1 MWSTLS
7 SMATPY
13 TIIRSTTVDASPD
26 SVRAQITDFRR
37 WVDWSP
43 WEGLDPDLQRTY
55 SGPAQGLGA
64 TYAWSGNRKAGAGRM
79 EITGVAPDRID
90 VDLRFLKPFRSSS
103 TVRFALTGAG
113 DQTRVQWQLRS
124 PRTVVSRVMGV
135 VWNMD
140 RAIGA
145 DLEKGLAQLKDRV
158 ESAPE
163 RPQP

>member
-1 MWSTLS
+1 MTEYSVIER
-7 SMATPY
+7 AV
-13 TIIRSTTVDASPD
+13 TVAAPAEVIASY
-26 SVRAQITDFRR
+26 VVDFRR

-163 RPQP
+163 RPEP

>member
-1 MWSTLS
+1 MTEYSVVERAVTV
-7 SMATPY
+7 AAPAEVIAPY
-13 TIIRSTTVDASPD
+13 V
-26 SVRAQITDFRR
+26 VDFRR

-64 TYAWSGNRKAGAGRM
+64 TYAWSGNRRAGAGRM

-90 VDLRFLKPFRSSS
+90 VDLRFLKPFRSTS
-103 TVRFALTGAG
+103 TVRFELTDAG
-113 DQTRVQWQLRS
+113 DATRVQWQLRS
-124 PRTVVSRVMGV
+124 PKTVISRVMGV

-163 RPQP
+163 GPER

>member
-1 MWSTLS
+1 MTEYSVVERAVTV
-7 SMATPY
+7 AAPAEVIAPY
-13 TIIRSTTVDASPD
+13 V
-26 SVRAQITDFRR
+26 VDFRR

-64 TYAWSGNRKAGAGRM
+64 TYAWSGNRRAGAGRM
-79 EITGVAPDRID
+79 QITGVAPDRID
-90 VDLRFLKPFRSSS
+90 VDLRFLKPFRSTS
-103 TVRFALTGAG
+103 TVRFELTDAG
-113 DQTRVQWQLRS
+113 DATRVQWQLRS
-124 PRTVVSRVMGV
+124 PKTVISRVMGV

-163 RPQP
+163 GPER

>member
-1 MWSTLS
+1 MTEYSVIER
-7 SMATPY
+7 AV
-13 TIIRSTTVDASPD
+13 TVAAPAEVIASY
-26 SVRAQITDFRR
+26 VVDFRR

-64 TYAWSGNRKAGAGRM
+64 TYAWSGNRRAGAGRM

-103 TVRFALTGAG
+103 TVRFELTGAG

-163 RPQP
+163 RPER

>member
-1 MWSTLS
+1 MTEYSVIER
-7 SMATPY
+7 AV
-13 TIIRSTTVDASPD
+13 TVAAPAEVIASY
-26 SVRAQITDFRR
+26 VVDFRH

-163 RPQP
+163 RPEP

>member
-1 MWSTLS
+1 MTEYSVIER
-7 SMATPY
+7 AV
-13 TIIRSTTVDASPD
+13 TVAAPAEVIASY
-26 SVRAQITDFRR
+26 VVDFRR

-163 RPQP
+163 RPER

>member
-1 MWSTLS
+1 MTEYSVVERAVTV
-7 SMATPY
+7 AAPAEVIAPY
-13 TIIRSTTVDASPD
+13 V
-26 SVRAQITDFRR
+26 VDFRR

-64 TYAWSGNRKAGAGRM
+64 TYAWSGNRRAGAGRM

-90 VDLRFLKPFRSSS
+90 VDLRFLKPFRSTS
-103 TVRFALTGAG
+103 TVRFELTDAG
-113 DQTRVQWQLRS
+113 DATRVQWQLRS
-124 PRTVVSRVMGV
+124 PKTVISRVMGV

-145 DLEKGLAQLKDRV
+145 DLEKGLTQLKDRV

-163 RPQP
+163 GPER

>member
-1 MWSTLS
+1 MTEYSVVERAVTV
-7 SMATPY
+7 AAPAEVIAPY
-13 TIIRSTTVDASPD
+13 V
-26 SVRAQITDFRR
+26 VDFRR

-64 TYAWSGNRKAGAGRM
+64 TYAWSGNRRAGAGRM

-90 VDLRFLKPFRSSS
+90 VDLRFLKPFRSTN
-103 TVRFALTGAG
+103 TVRFELTDAG
-113 DQTRVQWQLRS
+113 DATRVQWQLRS
-124 PRTVVSRVMGV
+124 PKTVISRVMGV

-163 RPQP
+163 GPER

>member
-1 MWSTLS
+1 MTEYSVIER
-7 SMATPY
+7 AV
-13 TIIRSTTVDASPD
+13 TVAAPAEVIASY
-26 SVRAQITDFRR
+26 VVDFRR

-163 RPQP
+163 GPER

>member
-1 MWSTLS
+1 MTEYSVIER
-7 SMATPY
+7 AV
-13 TIIRSTTVDASPD
+13 TVAAPAEVIASH
-26 SVRAQITDFRR
+26 VVDFRR

-145 DLEKGLAQLKDRV
+145 DLEKCLAQLKDLV

-163 RPQP
+163 RPER

>member
-1 MWSTLS
+1 MTEYSVVERAVTV
-7 SMATPY
+7 AAPAEVIAPY
-13 TIIRSTTVDASPD
+13 V
-26 SVRAQITDFRR
+26 VDFRR

-64 TYAWSGNRKAGAGRM
+64 TYAWSGNRRAGAGRM

-90 VDLRFLKPFRSSS
+90 VDLRFLKPFRSTS
-103 TVRFALTGAG
+103 TVRFELTDAG
-113 DQTRVQWQLRS
+113 DATRVQWQLRS
-124 PRTVVSRVMGV
+124 PKTVISRVMGV

-163 RPQP
+163 RPER